1 MTRITADLVSACLLA
16 AALLLPAA
24 DAAGQEGRRTGQDVF
39 SDTTA
44 RRVSLDEALRIALRR
59 NPDLERSRANLN
71 LAQYDRL
78 TARGSFLPSMNL
90 GYGYSNASTGRLDPT
105 GQTIT
110 RTSYT
115 LQVGGSLTLFDGF
128 RRFRQLRSSR
138 LQVQAE
144 RAGYRESRFDV
155 IRRVKQAYYDAVANR
170 ELVVVETDRV
180 ERQRDQLQFVREQVK
195 AGRAT
200 RTDRLRSEVEL
211 NNARLALLNARN
223 DARASRYRL
232 AQALGTEG
240 RVAPSRDSTLA
251 PDTLRYERPEVMRMA
266 LQSGP
271 SLEAAEAQVDAAL
284 AEAEATKSSYLPSL
298 SLQGGYAWQNTEF
311 PPQNRSWSLSL
322 QGSLPLFDGFEREA
336 QVFRSE
342 ARVEMARAQRTA
354 AELALRTEVDAAYSQ
369 VEAARAGMELAR
381 ANVDLARE
389 NLEVTRE
396 RYRLGLASILDLQSA
411 QIDLQEAQVELI
423 QRRFDHRMGV
433 ARLEA
438 LAGRALTGAG
448 TSAGTDGAG
457 AGDGGTEDP

>member
-1 MTRITADLVSACLLA
+1 MTRITTALVPACLLA
-16 AALLLPAA
+16 AALLVPAA
-24 DAAGQEGRRTGQDVF
+24 DAAAQQEGAVGQAVF

-44 RRVSLDEALRIALRR
+44 RRLSLDEALRIALRR
-59 NPDLERSRANLN
+59 NPSLEQSRANLN

-78 TARGSFLPSMNL
+78 TARGSFLPSLDL

-115 LQVGGSLTLFDGF
+115 LQVGGSLTLFDGL

-144 RAGYRESRFDV
+144 RAGFRESRFDV

-170 ELVVVETDRV
+170 ELVAVEADRV

-211 NNARLALLNARN
+211 NNARLALINARN
-223 DARASRYRL
+223 DSRASRYRL
-232 AQALGTEG
+232 AEALGSEG

-251 PDTLRYERPEVMRMA
+251 PDSLRYERSEVMRMA
-266 LQSGP
+266 LETGP
-271 SLEAAEAQVDAAL
+271 SLEAAEAEVEAAR
-284 AEAEATKSSYLPSL
+284 AEAEAAKSSYLPSL

-336 QVFRSE
+336 RAFRAE
-342 ARVEMARAQRTA
+342 ARMEMARARRTA
-354 AELALRTEVDAAYSQ
+354 EELALRTEVDAAYSR
-369 VEAARAGMELAR
+369 VEAARAGLQLAR
-381 ANVDLARE
+381 TNVELARE

-396 RYRLGLASILDLQSA
+396 RYRLGLASILDLQAA
-411 QIDLQEAQVELI
+411 QIDLEEAQVELV

-433 ARLEA
+433 AQLEA
-438 LAGRALTGAG
+438 LAGRELA
-448 TSAGTDGAG
+448 GAG
-457 AGDGGTEDP
+457 ARTANEDGGNGGTEEP